1 MSSEAKAS
9 SPSATPSPQQ
19 NEIQQTAQ
27 AVPATSTAAGLSTS
41 PAPPLPP
48 APPSPRRGEIWDV
61 NWSPG
66 RGAEQ
71 QGTRPALIIQNDRGN
86 TSSTYPLTIVASMSR
101 TEREIPLHVR
111 IAPSAENGLTDYTD
125 VKCEQVMTIEKSR
138 LLRRRGAITSEDL
151 GRVDLALRLSLNLLS

>member
-9 SPSATPSPQQ
+9 APSPQQ
-19 NEIQQTAQ
+19 GELYH
-27 AVPATSTAAGLSTS
+27 S
-41 PAPPLPP
+41 

-71 QGTRPALIIQNDRGN
+71 QGTRPALVIQNDRGN
-86 TSSTYPLTIVASMSR
+86 ASPSYPLTIVASMSR
-101 TEREIPLHVR
+101 TERELPLHVR
-111 IAPSAENGLTDYTD
+111 IAPTPENGLTNYTD

-138 LLRRRGAITSEDL
+138 LLRKRGTISAEEL
-151 GRVDLALRLSLNLLS
+151 ARVDHSLRLSLNLLV